1 MVKYLNNGSS
11 GFQQYMSAKESEKK
25 SNITTG
31 VLWLAMILLAAW
43 LAYTWLTPKP
53 AVNNP
58 SPAEPASAAENISDV
73 PAQKLRGGDINA
85 KLQGLRISDISL
97 MHYQQEKGGAEP
109 VRLLSGDKEFL
120 EVGMLANGTAA
131 PTAGTVWRSEL
142 LKNDLG
148 PEILRMTWKNS
159 EGYEFVRDI
168 TVTGYVINVTDTV
181 ANHSGRDAS
190 VTPYAR
196 IVRAAPAKQ
205 SSTVAAGAIAFVDDG
220 IERESWQRMT
230 KKSYAYDGPGGYVGF
245 EDQYWQTIARIGGED
260 QTMHMKMRADELF
273 QADTAAATA
282 VNIRAGET
290 KSFSA
295 KIYAGPKTPGDLKSA
310 AAAIPG
316 IERTIDYGWFWFLA
330 RPLLWAINA
339 LFDFVGNY
347 GIAIIILT
355 ILLRI
360 AMWPLTRKS
369 YTSMAAMQ
377 KMQPEMQRIQK
388 LYANDKI
395 RMQAEMTKL
404 YQTHKTSP
412 VSGCLPMLLQIPIF
426 FALYRALL
434 ISVPMRQAGFLW
446 IPDLAAADPTSVF
459 NLFGLLPYSV
469 PGWLTIGALP
479 IIMGLTMWWQQ
490 KLQSPANGAA
500 PSDPTNPI
508 AQTTKFMKWL
518 PILFVLL
525 FAWMPAGLVLY
536 WTASNLFGIGQMWWI
551 KRQEKKS
558 K

>member
-1 MVKYLNNGSS
+1 MVKYLNNGNS
-11 GFQQYMSAKESEKK
+11 GFQHYMSAKESEKK
-25 SNITTG
+25 SNVTTI
-31 VLWLAMILLAAW
+31 VMWVVMILLAAW
-43 LAYTWLTPKP
+43 FAYTWLTPKP
-53 AVNNP
+53 TVTNP
-58 SPAEPASAAENISDV
+58 PPAPVVQTEDISNV
-73 PAQKLRGGDINA
+73 PSQKLRGDDINA

-97 MHYQQEKGGAEP
+97 LHYQQEKGGDAP
-109 VRLLSGDKEFL
+109 VQLLAGDKEFL
-120 EVGMLANGTAA
+120 EIGMLASGMAA

-148 PEILRMTWKNS
+148 PEIMRLTWKNA

-168 TVTGYVINVTDTV
+168 TVTNYVINITDTV
-181 ANHSGRDAS
+181 TNHSGRDAS

-196 IVRAAPAKQ
+196 IVRVAPAKQ
-205 SSTVAAGAIAFVDDG
+205 SSTVAAGAVAFVNDG
-220 IERESWQRMT
+220 MEREDWHRLS
-230 KKSYAYDGPGGYVGF
+230 KKSYAFDGRGGYIGF
-245 EDQYWQTIARIGGED
+245 EDQYWQTIAKIGGDD

-273 QADTAAATA
+273 QADAAMTSA
-282 VNIRAGET
+282 VSIHAGET
-290 KSFSA
+290 KSFET
-295 KIYAGPKTPGDLKSA
+295 KIYAGPKTQGDLKSA

-360 AMWPLTRKS
+360 ALWPLTRKS

-388 LYANDKI
+388 LYADDKI

-490 KLQSPANGAA
+490 KLQSSANSA

-518 PILFVLL
+518 PIIFVIF

-536 WTASNLFGIGQMWWI
+536 WTVSNIFGIGQMWWI
-551 KRQEKKS
+551 KRQEKNK
-558 K
+558 